1 MVVILVQQYNTGEKP
16 SVMLY
21 TYINR
26 HAETPDKNRNK
37 TIVVQ
42 ILVFVIILSSTLKQ
56 KGLIY
61 MVKRITF
68 TFYNQSVRIFLRV
81 YILVVS

>member
-21 TYINR
+21 TYINH